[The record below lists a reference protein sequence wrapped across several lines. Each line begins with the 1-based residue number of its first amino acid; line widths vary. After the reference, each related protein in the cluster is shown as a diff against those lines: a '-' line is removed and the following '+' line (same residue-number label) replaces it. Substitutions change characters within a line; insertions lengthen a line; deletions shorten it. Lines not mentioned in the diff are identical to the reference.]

1 MKTLILTALFLAIGS
16 TVLAQSDKPLTLSST
31 NAQVV
36 KADIRH
42 RKEGNPP
49 SLITTPV
56 NQLGEH
62 IAGLTK
68 KDFRI
73 NKGKKEATI
82 LNVEE
87 LKAVESTVMRVVFLV
102 DNSQSMSPYLNV
114 LRATLENILRKFS
127 KAVRVSVLFFNEHDV
142 DKSAVFH
149 HNGAPLPIVRMNYTN
164 DKERVITYT
173 NKMLVEPNLSRSTY
187 LYDGVYSVFQQITAD
202 TGKVDRS
209 FAIVFS
215 DGEDNASKVDAATS
229 LYEDKL
235 NTTFYTIDYRTKSNK
250 FLEQL
255 AQDTKGKHFIAK
267 DANELAKAFDEIATK
282 IVAKGYEI
290 TYQFK
295 APPTASITTPTK
307 ELVMQEEIVRE
318 TFPLL
323 NYIFFAQGSAIIPER
338 YRLITGEAI
347 AKFDESTIEGGALDF
362 YYSMLNVIG
371 SRLLKIP
378 DAKITI
384 TGCINNFKEEKNNSK
399 LALERAN
406 AVKSYLNM
414 VWGIAEDRMTVVAA
428 KLPAIAS
435 SSKDSLGREENRRVE
450 IVSDNWQVMKPV
462 TFIRRI
468 ATVHP
473 EKVTFTTMQ
482 EIPEG
487 LESYAITFEQNGKVF
502 DARSGSVLEKAISW
516 NWKNKKNELPSV
528 QGALRYNLSVTDKAG
543 DAFTSTTESISVR
556 EEKIESRKNVSL
568 DQGITKEKISL
579 ILFEFDKFDMGP
591 RNAQIMDEFVYP
603 RITADIRAVTISG
616 FTDIIGLDT
625 YNQTLSDKRAKA
637 VYDVFMLKQSAT
649 VDSSKVR
656 SIGYGETNANFDNK
670 LPEGRFYNRTVN
682 LLLEK

>member
-1 MKTLILTALFLAIGS
+1 MKTLILSVLLLSIGS
-16 TVLAQSDKPLTLSST
+16 MVLAQSDKPLTLSSA

-36 KADIRH
+36 KSDIRH
-42 RKEGNPP
+42 MKEGNPS

-73 NKGKKEATI
+73 NKGKKEAMI

-87 LKAVESTVMRVVFLV
+87 LKAVESTVMRVIFMV

-127 KAVRVSVLFFNEHDV
+127 KAVRVSVLFFNEHDI

-149 HNGAPLPIVRMNYTN
+149 HHGEPLPIVRMNYTN

-187 LYDGVYSVFQQITAD
+187 LYDGVYSVFQQITMD

-255 AQDTKGKHFIAK
+255 ALDTKGKHFIAK
-267 DANELAKAFDEIATK
+267 DASELVKAFDEIATK

-295 APPTASITTPTK
+295 APPIASITTPTK

-323 NYIFFAQGSAIIPER
+323 NYIFFAQGSSIIPER
-338 YRLITGEAI
+338 YRRITGEAI

-362 YYSMLNVIG
+362 YYTMLNVIG
-371 SRLLKIP
+371 SRLLKFP
-378 DAKITI
+378 EAKITI
-384 TGCINNFKEEKNNSK
+384 TGCIDNFKEEKNNTK

-406 AVKSYLNM
+406 AVKSYLNI
-414 VWGIAEDRMTVVAA
+414 VWGIADDRMTIIAA

-435 SSKDSLGREENRRVE
+435 SSRDSLGREENRRVE

-473 EKVTFTTMQ
+473 EKVIFATTQ

-487 LESYAITFEQNGKVF
+487 LESFIINVEQNGNVF
-502 DARSGSVLEKAISW
+502 DSRSGSVLEKAISW

-543 DAFTSTTESISVR
+543 DAFTSTKESISVR

-579 ILFEFDKFDMGP
+579 ILFEFDKFEMGP

-603 RITADIRAVTISG
+603 RIEEDLRAVTISG
-616 FTDIIGLDT
+616 FTDIIGLDS

-656 SIGYGETNANFDNK
+656 SIGYGETNPNFDNK